1 MLSTRIHRAIDMSE
15 DPFIADIARRL
26 ERLDSLATAPNTI
39 IGYPRPSAEHARSQ
53 QPPAKESAVL
63 FPLFKRSGEWHTV
76 FIRRP
81 SGQGVHSD
89 QLSFPGGRLESGELH
104 VDAALR
110 ETREEV
116 GVPESQW
123 QLLGELSTL
132 YIPPSHFVVQP
143 FVACSFHQP
152 AFNPNPAEVEQLI
165 EFPMSAFLR
174 PGIVKRK
181 SIFVKTFNREFES
194 GYFDVDGHV
203 LWGATAIMVQEFRSL
218 FDFHD

>member
-1 MLSTRIHRAIDMSE
+1 
-15 DPFIADIARRL
+15 
-26 ERLDSLATAPNTI
+26 
-39 IGYPRPSAEHARSQ
+39 
-53 QPPAKESAVL
+53 
-63 FPLFKRSGEWHTV
+63 
-76 FIRRP
+76 
-81 SGQGVHSD
+81 VHSD
-89 QLSFPGGRLESGELH
+89 QLSFPGGRLEPDERH
-104 VDAALR
+104 IDAALR

-123 QLLGELSTL
+123 QTLGELSTL

-143 FVACSFHQP
+143 FVACSFHEP
-152 AFNPNPAEVEQLI
+152 AFNPNPSEVEQLI

-174 PGIVKRK
+174 HGIVKRK

>member
-1 MLSTRIHRAIDMSE
+1 MLSTRIHRVIDMCE
-15 DPFIADIARRL
+15 DPFIADIVRRL
-26 ERLDSLATAPNTI
+26 ARLDSLATAPNTI
-39 IGYPRPSAEHARSQ
+39 IGYPRPSAEHARSK

-81 SGQGVHSD
+81 SGPGVHSD
-89 QLSFPGGRLESGELH
+89 QLSFPGGRLELGELH
-104 VDAALR
+104 EDAALR

-143 FVACSFHQP
+143 FVAVSLTEPVFH
-152 AFNPNPAEVEQLI
+152 PNPSEVDQLI
-165 EFPMSAFLR
+165 EFPIEALLQS
-174 PGIVKRK
+174 GIIKRK
-181 SIFVKTFNREFES
+181 PIFVKTFNRTFES
-194 GYFDVDGHV
+194 GYFDIEGHV

>member
-1 MLSTRIHRAIDMSE
+1 MSE
-15 DPFIADIARRL
+15 DPFIADIVRRL
-26 ERLDSLATAPNTI
+26 ARLDSLATAPNTI

-81 SGQGVHSD
+81 SGPGVHSD
-89 QLSFPGGRLESGELH
+89 QLSFPGGRLETGEVH

-143 FVACSFHQP
+143 FVAVSLTEPVFH
-152 AFNPNPAEVEQLI
+152 PNPSEVDQLI
-165 EFPMSAFLR
+165 EFPIEAFLQS
-174 PGIVKRK
+174 GIIKRK
-181 SIFVKTFNREFES
+181 PIFVKTFNRTFES
-194 GYFDVDGHV
+194 GYFDIEGHV